1 MNELYVIENSVLTG
15 LTEEGKRQG
24 IFTLPEGITNIVD
37 DIFDNVSVQEITFPS
52 SLKNIPEWILMG
64 HTELEKVTIS
74 KGTEK
79 IMEYAFSGCYA
90 LKDVTIPDSVTEIES
105 FAFEDC
111 RSLKSLHLPESVKV
125 IDDGVFCGCSSLE
138 EIEIPDG
145 VEFIYDYTFYGCKSL
160 KEIKLP
166 DALQKIYAEPFGKCT
181 SLRTITLPE
190 NVSRIDKNVFMGCP
204 SLTDIFI
211 ESDNLELGDGVYV
224 PNGCRVHRSDP
235 PVDRMTDE
243 KAKKAYFEVCRHEFP
258 QFVAAIENHC
268 SAGYDG
274 TFENSEYRTKE
285 EVLAFALRLIT
296 DFGPYPSENG
306 FTKDAWDYAFDDW
319 DEICPPTPGL
329 KACGTDSMS
338 REDLI
343 RWYDENHDSID

>member
-1 MNELYVIENSVLTG
+1 
-15 LTEEGKRQG
+15 
-24 IFTLPEGITNIVD
+24 
-37 DIFDNVSVQEITFPS
+37 
-52 SLKNIPEWILMG
+52 MG

-79 IMEYAFSGCYA
+79 IMEYAFSGCYS
-90 LKDVTIPDSVTEIES
+90 LKAVTIPDSVTEIES

-111 RSLKSLHLPESVKV
+111 RSLKSVHLPESVRV

-138 EIEIPDG
+138 EIDIPDD

-160 KEIKLP
+160 RKIRLP

-190 NVSRIDKNVFMGCP
+190 NVSRIDKNVFLGCP

-211 ESDNLELGDGVYV
+211 ESDSLELGDGVYV

-258 QFVAAIENHC
+258 KIVSIIENYC
-268 SAGYDG
+268 SAISDG
-274 TFENSEYRTKE
+274 ADECGYRTKE
-285 EVLAFALRLIT
+285 EVLAFALELVT
-296 DFGPYPSENG
+296 DFGPYPCESG
-306 FTKDAWDYAFDDW
+306 LVRDAWDYAFDYW
-319 DEICPPTPGL
+319 DEVCPATPGL

-338 REDLI
+338 DEDLS
-343 RWYDENHDSID
+343 RWYEEHYDTLD

>member
-15 LTEEGKRQG
+15 LTAEGKRQSVFV
-24 IFTLPEGITNIVD
+24 IPEGITNIVD
-37 DIFDNVSVQEITFPS
+37 DIFDNVSVKEITFPS

-79 IMEYAFSGCYA
+79 IMEYAFSGCYS
-90 LKDVTIPDSVTEIES
+90 LKDVTIPDSVTEIEN

-111 RSLKSLHLPESVKV
+111 KSLKGLHLPESVRV
-125 IDDGVFCGCSSLE
+125 IDDGVFCGCASLE
-138 EIEIPDG
+138 EIDIPDD
-145 VEFIYDYTFYGCKSL
+145 VEFIYDYTFYGCKAL
-160 KEIKLP
+160 REIRLP

-181 SLRTITLPE
+181 SLRTITIPE
-190 NVSRIDKNVFMGCP
+190 NVSRIDKNVFLGCP

-211 ESDNLELGDGVYV
+211 ESKSLELGDGVYV

-258 QFVAAIENHC
+258 KIVSTIENYC
-268 SAGYDG
+268 SARSDG
-274 TFENSEYRTKE
+274 ADESGYRTKE
-285 EVLAFALRLIT
+285 EVLAFALELIT
-296 DFGPYPSENG
+296 DFGPYPCDSG
-306 FTKDAWDYAFDDW
+306 LVKDAWDYAFDYW
-319 DEICPPTPGL
+319 DEVCPPTPGL

-338 REDLI
+338 DEDLS
-343 RWYDENHDSID
+343 RWYEEHYDTLD